1 MNRPALSPPG
11 AQVVQDH
18 LGADGSRDGW
28 SNRLLHV
35 ATRIVSNTVF
45 SLGFSL
51 RWEGSHNIPAEGPAL
66 AISNHQSYL
75 DPPAIGLTTPRR
87 LVYLARASL
96 FRNPV
101 FGALIRGL
109 NAVPIDQDGVGKEG
123 IKAILQQL
131 LAGKT
136 VLVFPEGTR
145 TPDGTM
151 QPLRPGIHLL
161 IKRTSAPIVPIG
173 IAGAYDA
180 WPLWRPYP
188 IPSPIFLPATE
199 RTIAVSIG
207 RPIDPTRFA
216 AMPREVAMVELGKVI
231 AEAKERAERLRRK

>member
-1 MNRPALSPPG
+1 MNRPAVPPRDL
-11 AQVVQDH
+11 Q
-18 LGADGSRDGW
+18 GSSSAEGLRDVW
-28 SNRLLHV
+28 SDRLLYF
-35 ATRIVSNTVF
+35 ATRVVSNTLF

-51 RWEGSHNIPAEGPAL
+51 RCEGMHNMPAEGPAL
-66 AISNHQSYL
+66 AIANHQSYL
-75 DPPAIGLTTPRR
+75 DPPAIGMATTRR

-109 NAVPIDQDGVGKEG
+109 NAVPIDQDGIGKDG

-131 LAGKT
+131 LAGKP

-151 QPLRPGIHLL
+151 QPLRPGVHLL

-173 IAGAYDA
+173 IAGTYDA
-180 WPLWRPYP
+180 WPVWRPYP
-188 IPSPIFLPATE
+188 IPSPIFLPAMKG
-199 RTIAVSIG
+199 TIAVSIG
-207 RPIDPTRFA
+207 RPIDPARFA
-216 AMPREVAMVELGKVI
+216 AMPREEAMVELGKVL

>member
-1 MNRPALSPPG
+1 MNRPALPPRG
-11 AQVVQDH
+11 AQ
-18 LGADGSRDGW
+18 GNGGGDGRSDGW
-28 SNRLLHV
+28 SDVLLHA
-35 ATRIVSNTVF
+35 ATRIVSATTL
-45 SLGFSL
+45 SLGFSF
-51 RWEGSHNIPAEGPAL
+51 RWEGAHNIPATGPAL
-66 AISNHQSYL
+66 AIANHQSYF
-75 DPPAIGLTTPRR
+75 DPPAIGLSSSRR

-109 NAVPIDQDGVGKEG
+109 NAVPIDQDGIGKDG

-131 LAGKT
+131 VAGKA

-145 TPDGTM
+145 TPDGTL

-180 WPLWRPYP
+180 WPLWRKYP
-188 IPSPIFLPATE
+188 IPSPLFLPATE
-199 RTIAVSIG
+199 RTIAISIG

-216 AMPREVAMVELGKVI
+216 EMPREVAMVELGKVL
-231 AEAKERAERLRRK
+231 AEAKMRAEKLRRK